1 VKVALVSVQPS
12 SVRVFPGIGV
22 TRLPADATI
31 GGMKANVPTDPTDAA
46 LVESARRGDRT
57 AFAELFQ
64 RHRDMLVALC
74 RRTLGGSQV
83 IEDVVQDTTL
93 AALLGIGTLRD
104 PERFGPWLSG
114 IGLNICR
121 RWQRERWDRCWSWE
135 AVVGGVLADRLVDPR
150 LDPAEMAAE
159 REFTRQIRGAME
171 QLPSGQRDAVV
182 LFYFSGLTQREM
194 AVLLGTEV
202 GAVKAR
208 LHKARKSLRQG
219 LWSAWKEEEMETV
232 QQAGMVR
239 MRPGG
244 VLRLPAEGDRPP
256 EFVVMLEE
264 VDGDRQLPIWVGE
277 SEATWLAMALEEVE
291 LPRPGPYAMLAGL
304 LAGLDCRVRE
314 VRIERLVESTYYAV
328 IVGEREGWVSS
339 IDARPSDALNL
350 AVLTG
355 SPVLVSTDVVVGSEA
370 GREGTPI
377 YARLNQHVR
386 DGTAASA
393 GVVAS
398 EARENWEKSL
408 ADFAKHEEA
417 T

>member
-1 VKVALVSVQPS
+1 MKVALVSVQPP
-12 SVRVFPGIGV
+12 SVRILPEVGV
-22 TRLPADATI
+22 TRMPTDATI

-46 LVESARRGDRT
+46 LVESARGGDRT
-57 AFAELFQ
+57 AFAELFE

-74 RRTLGGSQV
+74 RRALGGSQV
-83 IEDVVQDTTL
+83 IEDVVQDTAL

-135 AVVGGVLADRLVDPR
+135 AVAGGVRADRLVDPR

-159 REFTRQIRGAME
+159 GEFTRQIRGAVE
-171 QLPSGQRDAVV
+171 ELPPGQRDAVV

-219 LWSAWKEEEMETV
+219 LWSAWKEEEMGTV

-239 MRPGG
+239 MRPGD
-244 VLRLPAEGDRPP
+244 VVRLPAEGDRPP
-256 EFVVMLEE
+256 EFVIMLEE
-264 VDGDRQLPIWVGE
+264 VDGDRRLPIWVGQ

-291 LPRPGPYAMLAGL
+291 LPRPGPYAMVTGL
-304 LAGLDCRVRE
+304 LSGLDCRVRE

-328 IVGEREGWVSS
+328 IVAEREGSVAT

-355 SPVLVSTDVVVGSEA
+355 SPVLVAADVVVDSEA

-408 ADFAKHEEA
+408 AEFSKHEEP

>member
-1 VKVALVSVQPS
+1 MP
-12 SVRVFPGIGV
+12 
-22 TRLPADATI
+22 TDATI
-31 GGMKANVPTDPTDAA
+31 GGMKASASTDPTDAA
-46 LVESARRGDRT
+46 LVESAQGGDRT
-57 AFAELFQ
+57 ALAELFE

-74 RRTLGGSQV
+74 RRALGGSQV
-83 IEDVVQDTTL
+83 IEDVVQDKAL

-104 PERFGPWLSG
+104 PERFGPWLAG

-135 AVVGGVLADRLVDPR
+135 AVAGGVLPDRLVDPQ

-159 REFTRQIRGAME
+159 REFTRQIRGAVE
-171 QLPSGQRDAVV
+171 QLPPGQRDAVV

-208 LHKARKSLRQG
+208 LHKAGKSLRQR
-219 LWSAWKEEEMETV
+219 LWSAWKEEEMGTV
-232 QQAGMVR
+232 QLAGMVR
-239 MRPGG
+239 MRPGD
-244 VLRLPAEGDRPP
+244 VVRLPAEGDRPP
-256 EFVVMLEE
+256 EFVIMLEE
-264 VDGDRQLPIWVGE
+264 VDGDRRLPIWVGQ

-304 LAGLDCRVRE
+304 LSGLDCRVRE

-328 IVGEREGWVSS
+328 VAAEREGWVAS

-355 SPVLVSTDVVVGSEA
+355 SPVLVATDVVVDSEA

-377 YARLNQHVR
+377 YARLNQHLR

-393 GVVAS
+393 AAVAS

-408 ADFAKHEEA
+408 AEFSKHEEP

>member
-1 VKVALVSVQPS
+1 MP
-12 SVRVFPGIGV
+12 
-22 TRLPADATI
+22 TDATI
-31 GGMKANVPTDPTDAA
+31 GCMKASSSTDPTDAA
-46 LVESARRGDRT
+46 LVESARGGDRT
-57 AFAELFQ
+57 AFAELFE

-74 RRTLGGSQV
+74 RRALGGSQV
-83 IEDVVQDTTL
+83 AEDVVQDTAL
-93 AALLGIGTLRD
+93 AALLGISTLRD
-104 PERFGPWLSG
+104 PDRFGPWLSG
-114 IGLNICR
+114 IGLNMCR

-135 AVVGGVLADRLVDPR
+135 AVAGGVLADRWVDPR

-159 REFTRQIRGAME
+159 REFTSQIRAAVE
-171 QLPSGQRDAVV
+171 ALPPGQRDAVV

-208 LHKARKSLRQG
+208 LHKARKGLRQR
-219 LWSAWKEEEMETV
+219 LWSTWKEEEMETI

-239 MRPGG
+239 MRPGD
-244 VLRLPAEGDRPP
+244 VLRLPAEGDRSP
-256 EFVVMLEE
+256 EFVIMLEE
-264 VDGDRQLPIWVGE
+264 VDGDRRLPIWVGQ

-304 LAGLDCRVRE
+304 LSGLDCRVRE
-314 VRIERLVESTYYAV
+314 IRIERLVGSTYYAV
-328 IVGEREGWVSS
+328 VVAERGGSVAS

-355 SPVLVSTDVVVGSEA
+355 SPVLVATDVVVGSGAA

-377 YARLNQHVR
+377 YARLDQHVH

-393 GVVAS
+393 AAVAS
-398 EARENWEKSL
+398 EAKENWEKSL
-408 ADFAKHEEA
+408 AEFAKQEEPS
-417 T
+417 

>member
-1 VKVALVSVQPS
+1 VP
-12 SVRVFPGIGV
+12 
-22 TRLPADATI
+22 TDATI
-31 GGMKANVPTDPTDAA
+31 GAMKASVLIDPTDAA
-46 LVESARRGDRT
+46 LVESARGGDRS
-57 AFAELFQ
+57 AFGELFD

-74 RRTLGGSQV
+74 RRALGGSEV
-83 IEDVVQDTTL
+83 IEDVVQDTAL
-93 AALLGIGTLRD
+93 AALIGIGTLRD
-104 PERFGPWLSG
+104 PERFGPWLAG
-114 IGLNICR
+114 IGLNMCR

-135 AVVGGVLADRLVDPR
+135 AVAGGVLADRLVDPR
-150 LDPAEMAAE
+150 LDPAEIAAE
-159 REFTRQIRGAME
+159 GEFTRKIRGVVE
-171 QLPSGQRDAVV
+171 QLPPGQRDAVV

-208 LHKARKSLRQG
+208 LHKARKGLRQR
-219 LWSAWKEEEMETV
+219 LWSAWKEEEMGTV

-239 MRPGG
+239 MRPGD

-256 EFVVMLEE
+256 EFVIMLEE
-264 VDGDRQLPIWVGE
+264 VDGRRRLPIWVGQ

-291 LPRPGPYAMLAGL
+291 LPRPGPYAMLASL
-304 LAGLDCRVRE
+304 LSGLDCRVRE

-328 IVGEREGWVSS
+328 IVAERGGSVAT

-355 SPVLVSTDVVVGSEA
+355 SPVLVAADVVLDSEA

-393 GVVAS
+393 GAVAS

-408 ADFAKHEEA
+408 AEFSKHEEP
-417 T
+417 